1 MGGLERRVR
10 DMSENSHV
18 KGAFELREF
27 MDNLAARGE
36 LARIEKPV
44 STKFVIGSLARKS
57 EIQNGP
63 ALFFEN
69 PEGYGVPVVVD
80 LLSTSKRLA
89 IGIGV
94 PEENVMDKITEAMKT
109 PLKPVTVKH
118 SRVKER
124 VFERDANLLKILPIP
139 THSELDGGPYISGG
153 VVFAKDPVTGR
164 QNLSF
169 HRMQVKGPKKLG
181 IDIDPWRHLMEFFDN
196 SKDKPLEVA
205 ICIGLPPAI
214 EIGAA
219 VRVPFDEMEM
229 AGSLVGR
236 PFEVVQCDHV
246 DVQVPACTE
255 ILIEGRIMHTKEM
268 EGPFAEFTGYY
279 GGEKHPI
286 VKVESISCRE
296 DAVYRTIC
304 GGSLEH
310 ILLGNVITRDP
321 LLYGFVRHVCSGVKA
336 VHHPP
341 EAAGFHAVVSIKK
354 TKEGEAK
361 NVIFAALTSH
371 VNLKQ
376 VIVVDDDI
384 DIYDPKD
391 VEWAV
396 ATRVQGDED
405 IIVIPGALGHVLDK
419 STHEGVSAKVGIDAT
434 IPLDRKKDFVRV
446 KYWNLDKIDLD
457 DYLPRVKHGR

>member
-1 MGGLERRVR
+1 MNEDLQGEGARDLRSFIQALE
-10 DMSENSHV
+10 
-18 KGAFELREF
+18 F
-27 MDNLAARGE
+27 RGE
-36 LARIEKPV
+36 LVRIQKPV
-44 STKFVIGSLARKS
+44 GTKFVIGSLARKS

-63 ALFFEN
+63 ALFFEK
-69 PEGYGVPVVVD
+69 PEAYDMPVVVG
-80 LLSTSKRLA
+80 LLSTVQRLG

-94 PEENVMDKITEAMKT
+94 PKEQVMEKVSKAMKT
-109 PLKPVTVKH
+109 PLKPITVNH
-118 SRVKER
+118 SPVKER
-124 VFERDANLLKILPIP
+124 VFEEDADLLKILPIP
-139 THSELDGGPYISGG
+139 THSELDGGPYISAG
-153 VVFAKDPVTGR
+153 VVFAKDPASGR

-181 IDIDPWRHLMEFFDN
+181 IDIDPWRHLKDFFDN
-196 SKDKPLEVA
+196 AQGKPLDIA
-205 ICIGLPPAI
+205 ICIGLPPAV
-214 EIGAA
+214 EIGGA
-219 VRVPFDEMEM
+219 VRVPFDEIEM
-229 AGSLVGR
+229 AGALIGE

-246 DVQVPACTE
+246 DIQVPACTE
-255 ILIEGRIMHTKEM
+255 ILIEGRIMPTREM

-279 GGEKHPI
+279 GGERHPI
-286 VKVESISCRE
+286 VEVESISCRK
-296 DAVYRTIC
+296 DAIYRTIC

-321 LLYGFVRHVCSGVKA
+321 LLYGFVKHVCSGVKA

-341 EAAGFHAVVSIKK
+341 QASGFHAVVSIKK

-361 NVIFAALTSH
+361 NVIFAALASH

-405 IIVIPGALGHVLDK
+405 IIIIPGALGHVLDK
-419 STHEGVSAKVGIDAT
+419 STREGISAKVGIDAT

-446 KYWNLDKIDLD
+446 KYWNLDKIDLK
-457 DYLPRVKHGR
+457 DYL

>member
-1 MGGLERRVR
+1 MNRSLQ
-10 DMSENSHV
+10 D
-18 KGAFELREF
+18 KGARDLRSFIQALEL
-27 MDNLAARGE
+27 RGE
-36 LARIEKPV
+36 LVRIQKPV
-44 STKFVIGSLARKS
+44 STKFVLGSLARKS

-63 ALFFEN
+63 ALFFEK
-69 PEGYGVPVVVD
+69 PEGYGIPVVTD
-80 LLSTSKRLA
+80 LLSTVQRL
-89 IGIGV
+89 GIGMGV
-94 PEENVMDKITEAMKT
+94 PKEEVTEKIAEAMKT

-118 SRVKER
+118 SPVKER
-124 VFERDANLLKILPIP
+124 VFEEDADLLKILPIP

-153 VVFAKDPVTGR
+153 VVFAKDPVSGR

-181 IDIDPWRHLMEFFDN
+181 IDIDPWRHLKEFLGN
-196 SKDKPLEVA
+196 MHGKPLDIA
-205 ICIGLPPAI
+205 ICIGLPPAV
-214 EIGAA
+214 EIGGA
-219 VRVPFDEMEM
+219 VRVPFDEIEL
-229 AGSLVGR
+229 AGALIGE
-236 PFEVVQCDHV
+236 PFELFQCDHV
-246 DVQVPACTE
+246 DMQVPVCTE
-255 ILIEGRIMHTKEM
+255 ILIEGRIMPTIEM

-279 GGEKHPI
+279 GRERHPI
-286 VKVESISCRE
+286 VEVKSISCRK
-296 DAVYRTIC
+296 DAIYRTIC

-321 LLYGFVRHVCSGVKA
+321 LLSRFVKHVCSGVKA

-341 EAAGFHAVVSIKK
+341 QASGFHAVVSIKK

-361 NVIFAALTSH
+361 NIIFAAFASH

-384 DIYDPKD
+384 DIYDQKD

-405 IIVIPGALGHVLDK
+405 IIIIPGALGHVLDK
-419 STHEGVSAKVGIDAT
+419 SSHAGVSSKVGIDAT

-446 KYWNLDKIDLD
+446 KYWNLDKIDLK
-457 DYLPRVKHGR
+457 DYL

>member
-1 MGGLERRVR
+1 MIQGLQTKGASDLRSFIRDLELHGDLARVR
-10 DMSENSHV
+10 
-18 KGAFELREF
+18 R
-27 MDNLAARGE
+27 
-36 LARIEKPV
+36 PV
-44 STKFVIGSLARKS
+44 ATKFVMGSLARKS
-57 EIQNGP
+57 EMQNGP
-63 ALFFEN
+63 ALFFEK
-69 PEGYGVPVVVD
+69 PEGYEIPVVVD
-80 LLSTSKRLA
+80 LLSNVQRLA
-89 IGIGV
+89 VGIGASKEQV
-94 PEENVMDKITEAMKT
+94 MEKIAHAMEN
-109 PLKPVTVKH
+109 PLKPRTTKH
-118 SRVKER
+118 SPVKER
-124 VFERDANLLKILPIP
+124 VFEEDADLLKILPIP

-181 IDIDPWRHLMEFFDN
+181 IDIDPWRHLKEFLAN
-196 SKDKPLEVA
+196 AQGKPLDIA

-214 EIGAA
+214 EIGGA
-219 VRVPFDEMEM
+219 VRVPFDEIEM
-229 AGSLVGR
+229 AGALVSE
-236 PFEVVQCDHV
+236 PIDLVQCDRV
-246 DVQVPACTE
+246 NIQVPACTE
-255 ILIEGRIMHTKEM
+255 ILIEGSIMPTTEM

-279 GGEKHPI
+279 GGENHPI
-286 VKVESISCRE
+286 VEVKSISCRK
-296 DAVYRTIC
+296 DAIYRTIC

-321 LLYGFVRHVCSGVKA
+321 LLYGFVKHVCSGVKA

-341 EAAGFHAVVSIKK
+341 QASGFHAVVSIKK

-361 NVIFAALTSH
+361 NVIFAALASH

-376 VIVVDDDI
+376 VTVVDDDI

-419 STHEGVSAKVGIDAT
+419 STHAGVSAKVGIDAT

-446 KYWNLDKIDLD
+446 KYWNLDQINLK
-457 DYLPRVKHGR
+457 DYL

>member
-1 MGGLERRVR
+1 MSEALQHKKIRDLRSFIQALERH
-10 DMSENSHV
+10 D
-18 KGAFELREF
+18 
-27 MDNLAARGE
+27 E
-36 LARIEKPV
+36 LARVHQPV
-44 STKFVIGSLARKS
+44 DTKFVIGSLARKS

-63 ALFFEN
+63 ALFFEK
-69 PEGYGVPVVVD
+69 PDGYSIPVVVD
-80 LLSTSKRLA
+80 LLSTVQRLG
-89 IGIGV
+89 IGIGSST
-94 PEENVMDKITEAMKT
+94 EQATERISEAMKN

-118 SRVKER
+118 SPVKER
-124 VFERDANLLKILPIP
+124 VFERDADLLKVLPIP

-153 VVFAKDPVTGR
+153 VVFAKDPVSRR

-181 IDIDPWRHLMEFFDN
+181 IDIDPWRHLKEFFDN
-196 SKDKPLEVA
+196 SQGKPLEIA
-205 ICIGLPPAI
+205 ICIGLPPAV
-214 EIGAA
+214 EIGGA
-219 VRVPFDEMEM
+219 VRVPFDEIEL
-229 AGSLVGR
+229 AGALIGE
-236 PFEVVQCDHV
+236 PLELVQCDHV
-246 DVQVPACTE
+246 DLQVPACTE
-255 ILIEGRIMHTKEM
+255 ILIEGRIMHTTES

-279 GGEKHPI
+279 GAETHPI
-286 VKVESISCRE
+286 VEVESISCRK
-296 DAVYRTIC
+296 DAIYRTIC

-321 LLYGFVRHVCSGVKA
+321 LLYGFVKHVCSGVKA

-341 EAAGFHAVVSIKK
+341 QASGFHAVVSIKK

-361 NVIFAALTSH
+361 NVIFAAFASH

-405 IIVIPGALGHVLDK
+405 IVIVPGALGHVLDK
-419 STHEGVSAKVGIDAT
+419 TTKAGISAKVGIDAT
-434 IPLDRKKDFVRV
+434 IPLDKKKDFVRA
-446 KYWNLDKIDLD
+446 KYWNLDKIDLK
-457 DYLPRVKHGR
+457 DYLN